1 MTNDKPMR
9 GGARPGGGR
18 PKQEG
23 ERHMY
28 TVADDAHEWIMEH
41 GGGQYITD
49 TMRTIKAITLKAT
62 EK

>member
-1 MTNDKPMR
+1 MTDDKKLR

-23 ERHMY
+23 ERHMS
-28 TVADDAHEWIMEH
+28 TVSDDAHEWIMNH

-49 TMRTIKAITLKAT
+49 TMRTIKAITEKGT